1 LQTIAQGFATQQGAT
16 TPVQFETDIL
26 YNPELRSANFMIP
39 GLVGVVM
46 VFIATLMTA
55 VGVVRERERGT
66 LEQLMV
72 TPLSATELM

>member
-1 LQTIAQGFATQQGAT
+1 M
-16 TPVQFETDIL
+16 QFETDIL